1 MEIRVQSIKFYA
13 DQKLLDFV
21 EKKFSRIEKFY
32 DAITGVDVAL
42 SLLPDH
48 ENKNVKVQVNIP
60 GSTIVVEKNAKTFE
74 DAVVDCADILKEKL
88 VKGKEKRAE
97 KNIELIR
104 QHRKMLLFLCS
115 FWPLCPSNFVSLY
128 DYG

>member
-1 MEIRVQSIKFYA
+1 MDIRVQSLKFDA

-42 SLLPDH
+42 SLLPDQ
-48 ENKNVKVQVNIP
+48 ENKNVKVIVAVP

-88 VKGKEKRAE
+88 VKEKEKRA
-97 KNIELIR
+97 
-104 QHRKMLLFLCS
+104 
-115 FWPLCPSNFVSLY
+115 
-128 DYG
+128 